1 MTQQMLKGGALP
13 GLCALLVVIFSLA
26 AGADVAKESAKNAHD
41 ATPATACTAPR
52 EP

>member
-26 AGADVAKESAKNAHD
+26 AGADVAKESAKTAH
-41 ATPATACTAPR
+41 AAKSAAACTALR